1 MKKLTVIIALVLCVG
16 SAKAQ
21 YEKRACYFRPY
32 MGFLFSN
39 MESKAFRSDMDQ
51 KWKFNMTLG
60 GQLEWQAMNSSSLLI
75 DVNYRRQGCSLDYKG
90 NDDHEEKVT
99 KMTVDYLCLGL
110 QWKMYLRPNF
120 SARVGVELMN
130 KIGDLTTHYCVQNK
144 DVSVNEEER
153 EHVDDIMDQTTWS
166 VPVGLSYE
174 YRNFTISATYH
185 LDGQRIS
192 EALSSDDNTR
202 SAWSSK
208 REPVYFKAFDL
219 TLGYT
224 IPLKKRK

>member
-1 MKKLTVIIALVLCVG
+1 
-16 SAKAQ
+16 
-21 YEKRACYFRPY
+21 
-32 MGFLFSN
+32 
-39 MESKAFRSDMDQ
+39 
-51 KWKFNMTLG
+51 
-60 GQLEWQAMNSSSLLI
+60 
-75 DVNYRRQGCSLDYKG
+75 
-90 NDDHEEKVT
+90 
-99 KMTVDYLCLGL
+99 MTVDYLCLGL

-153 EHVDDIMDQTTWS
+153 EHVDDIMDQTSWS